1 MIKIIAQVFQARCYQ
16 FCHWLLERLGG
27 FQLAQ
32 QNGECAGIGLL
43 EVEHAACNG
52 NYVKL
57 IMPLLGYAGVRRH
70 CHARHWNTGRPYPSF
85 QPSLSLV
92 LR

>member
-1 MIKIIAQVFQARCYQ
+1 MIKIIAQVFQARFCQ
-16 FCHWLLERLGG
+16 FYHWLLERLDG

-32 QNGECAGIGLL
+32 QNGECAGTGLL
-43 EVEHAACNG
+43 ADERAACNG

-57 IMPLLGYAGVRRH
+57 IMRLLEYADLRQH
-70 CHARHWNTGRPYPSF
+70 CRARHWNTGRLCPSS

>member
-1 MIKIIAQVFQARCYQ
+1 MIKIIAQVFQARFCQ
-16 FCHWLLERLGG
+16 FYHWLLDSLGD

-32 QNGECAGIGLL
+32 QNGECVGTGLL
-43 EVEHAACNG
+43 ADEQAACNG

-57 IMPLLGYAGVRRH
+57 IMPRPWYKGVRQH
-70 CHARHWNTGRPYPSF
+70 CHARHWNMGRPCPSS

>member
-1 MIKIIAQVFQARCYQ
+1 MIKIIAQVFQARFYQ
-16 FCHWLLERLGG
+16 FYHWLLDSLGG

-57 IMPLLGYAGVRRH
+57 IMRLLGYADVRRH
-70 CHARHWNTGRPYPSF
+70 CHARHWNTGRLCPSF
-85 QPSLSLV
+85 QPSLSLA